1 MYSDKMIELA
11 LLQQI
16 ITQEE
21 LWKKSDSYV
30 WNGKEYSVEK
40 LLKRFGEL
48 RSEFLEP
55 YVIDSTSKE

>member
-1 MYSDKMIELA
+1 MYSDKMIELV

-16 ITQEE
+16 IAQEE
-21 LWKKSDSYV
+21 LWKESDSYV

-40 LLKRFGEL
+40 LLKRFREL